1 MIRLPKKKFILSL
14 LCLVLVIYCLINF
27 YSFVDSKPEFFEN
40 PLHGHHDHNHDKD
53 DHQNDVIIPN
63 PKIDEVPI
71 KPAINIQDVI
81 LHDTDKKNDD
91 KKIDKNIKIKDTNK
105 RLLAYD
111 AGGFGAVE
119 SGITKCKDGLEFE
132 TTGDSSRLSE
142 ADISFYHMQV
152 PPKGKYNKPHYS
164 MVFTLESEPHSY
176 GGESWDNADFRMWYN
191 LDLSH
196 PEPATYFDMKV
207 HLADLLS
214 PPTVEFE
221 KKTNDAPIVWIVSN
235 CNAFNGREKY
245 MKKLMSSVTVDSYG
259 GCLKNKFT
267 HTADRMKGNIEL
279 FSHYKFVIA
288 IENSNCEDYIT
299 EKLVHAVGSG
309 SIPIVAGKN
318 GKPDYLKF
326 IPKHSYI
333 NLYDYESPEKLAEH
347 ITQISSNKTLYES
360 YMPFKRHEYTKDQL
374 NKMDLPDLIKI
385 SKKIF
390 NSDEKFLKELVTKEK
405 SENKICKLV
414 RYITNTDPE
423 TIKKESDAKRRKRP
437 STGEACLPNGNLDS
451 DFPQTLNK
459 QENDPVI
466 NIDKKPEGIEEISN
480 KTIIK

>member
-1 MIRLPKKKFILSL
+1 MIRLPKKKIILFL
-14 LCLVLVIYCLINF
+14 LCLVLLVYCLIN
-27 YSFVDSKPEFFEN
+27 YYNLIDSKHSFVEN
-40 PLHGHHDHNHDKD
+40 NHVHNGHDGHNHLDA
-53 DHQNDVIIPN
+53 HHNQNHHEDIIPDVPVP
-63 PKIDEVPI
+63 PKKSEIIITNIVNTSKKLPI
-71 KPAINIQDVI
+71 IQ
-81 LHDTDKKNDD
+81 
-91 KKIDKNIKIKDTNK
+91 NK

-111 AGGFGAVE
+111 AGGFGAVQ

-132 TTGDSSRLSE
+132 TTGDSSRLPD

-152 PPKGKYNKPHYS
+152 PPKGKFNKPHYS

-196 PEPATYFDMKV
+196 PEPATYFDMQV
-207 HLADLLS
+207 HLADLMS

-259 GCLKNKFT
+259 GCLKNKFS

-288 IENSNCEDYIT
+288 IENSNCQDYVT

-326 IPKHSYI
+326 IPKNSYI

-347 ITQISSNKTLYES
+347 IKQISQNKTLYES
-360 YMPFKRHEYTKDQL
+360 YIPFKRHAYTKDQL
-374 NKMDLPDLIKI
+374 NKMDLPDLIKLA
-385 SKKIF
+385 KKIF
-390 NSDEKFLKELVTKEK
+390 NPDEKFLNELVNKEK
-405 SENKICKLV
+405 SENKICKIV
-414 RYITNTDPE
+414 RYLANNDPE
-423 TIKKESDAKRRKRP
+423 RIKKQIEEKRIKRP
-437 STGEACLPNGNLDS
+437 STGDACLSNGNLDL
-451 DFPQTLNK
+451 DFPQSLKNINNNQPK
-459 QENDPVI
+459 NDDRTVV
-466 NIDKKPEGIEEISN
+466 NIDKKPEAIQESSN
-480 KTIIK
+480 NSIIK